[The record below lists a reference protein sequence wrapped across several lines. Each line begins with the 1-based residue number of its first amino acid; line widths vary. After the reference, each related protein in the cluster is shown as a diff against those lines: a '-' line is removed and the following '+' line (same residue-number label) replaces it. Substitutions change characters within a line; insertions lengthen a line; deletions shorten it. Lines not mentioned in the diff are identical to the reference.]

1 MNYRLAIFDFD
12 GTLADSFPFFLSV
25 FNTIADRHG
34 FRRIDTTRAA
44 QFRHYG
50 TRQMM
55 DHVGMPAWKL
65 PLASKSFIAMMQEGA
80 HDIALFDGIAQALHH
95 LHGQGVQLAVVSSNS
110 AHNVRTVLGPELTG
124 LVARFEC
131 GMSIFGKASRIRT
144 VLKECGVAA
153 PEAIYVGDQGTDAE
167 AAGKA
172 GVAFGAV
179 HWGFAAIEALRRQGC
194 AAEFVTPADL
204 HRIAGQPPI

>member
-1 MNYRLAIFDFD
+1 
-12 GTLADSFPFFLSV
+12 
-25 FNTIADRHG
+25 
-34 FRRIDTTRAA
+34 
-44 QFRHYG
+44 
-50 TRQMM
+50 
-55 DHVGMPAWKL
+55 
-65 PLASKSFIAMMQEGA
+65 
-80 HDIALFDGIAQALHH
+80 
-95 LHGQGVQLAVVSSNS
+95 
-110 AHNVRTVLGPELTG
+110 VLGPELTS

-144 VLKECGVAA
+144 VLKECGVTP

-204 HRIAGQPPI
+204 HRIAG